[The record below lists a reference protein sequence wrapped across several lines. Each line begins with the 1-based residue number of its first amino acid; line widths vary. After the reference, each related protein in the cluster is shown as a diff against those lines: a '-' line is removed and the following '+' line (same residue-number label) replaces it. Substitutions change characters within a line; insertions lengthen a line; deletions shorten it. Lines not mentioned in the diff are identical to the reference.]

1 MITILAKCICLD
13 KNFNRVV
20 LEDGPD
26 AGIGC
31 WFDLKVFNS
40 VMSKRFGKWK
50 IIQVEDRFYKVS
62 TKDKD
67 KAYYLGAGEDKME
80 QCNKYILM
88 DIGSDDIVKRI
99 YWTDELALEWL
110 LK

>member
-13 KNFNRVV
+13 KNFNRAI
-20 LEDGPD
+20 LENGPD
-26 AGIGC
+26 VGIGC

-40 VMSKRFGKWK
+40 VMVKRLGKWK

-62 TKDKD
+62 TEKKDEI
-67 KAYYLGAGEDKME
+67 YYLGTGKDKME
-80 QCNKYILM
+80 QCDKYILM
-88 DIGSDDIVKRI
+88 DIGSDDIIKRI
-99 YWTDELALEWL
+99 YWTDEWALEWL